1 MQVELLERIGRYEI
15 LGELGAGAMS
25 RVYLAHDPNL
35 DRQIAL
41 KVVLKGWTLDTRE
54 QTELENRFLLEARAV
69 GKLSHPG
76 IVRVYDAASDEK
88 TGLPYIAM
96 EWVQGRSLRSHLEEK
111 GRLSGARTMEILAK
125 VARALDYAHS
135 KGRVHRDIKPSNIL
149 IEKEGRPKV
158 SDFGVAKIMT
168 ETHTT
173 SGHVLGTPAYM
184 SPEQVRDEPLD
195 GRSDLFS
202 LGAVLYQCLTGDLP
216 FPGDSLVQVVYKILK
231 VDPRPM
237 QLPNTPATKQL
248 VAIAERAL
256 QKDAA
261 SRYQTGEE
269 FAQALTDIQTLLQV
283 ESSDDL
289 EAAAPEVLSQSREI
303 LQFPTPA
310 EALAGSRSSVAY
322 SQTLRLGAADPES
335 SPPVTRQVES
345 VHATARIEPHEAAEP
360 LPAARRWL
368 SRLALSVLGLGLV
381 AGLAWFGLQAMDQRE
396 AAASDPTNAVDVPD
410 FATRFRAEKVATAE
424 SVERLPESP
433 PSESPGP
440 EPEGPQIT
448 AADRQTVSTAPTR
461 QSPRPVEPD
470 PVETETAEPA
480 DRPVTLFSQPLSE
493 PPVKEA
499 EPIATPRAPTPSASS
514 APAVSVVELHY
525 RHKNEKAHLSV
536 LLDGDVVWSEPLK
549 RPISPVAWAKG
560 KDVMA
565 IIPVPEGQHS
575 LEVRVS
581 VPAQEIETAR
591 SIRSH
596 FTAGAQRVLKVTLNR
611 KTSDL
616 RLRWKE

>member
-1 MQVELLERIGRYEI
+1 VQVELLERIGRYEI
-15 LGELGAGAMS
+15 VGELGAGAMS

-111 GRLSGARTMEILAK
+111 GRLSGGRTMEILAK

-256 QKDAA
+256 QKDAG

-269 FAQALTDIQTLLQV
+269 FAQALTDIQALLQV

-289 EAAAPEVLSQSREI
+289 EAAAPEVRTQSREI
-303 LQFPTPA
+303 LQFPRPA
-310 EALAGSRSSVAY
+310 DALVGSRSSVAY

-360 LPAARRWL
+360 LPAPRRWL
-368 SRLALSVLGLGLV
+368 SRLVLSAVGLGLV
-381 AGLAWFGLQAMDQRE
+381 AGLAWFGLQAMNQRQT
-396 AAASDPTNAVDVPD
+396 AASDMTNAVDVPD
-410 FATRFRAEKVATAE
+410 FATRFRAERVTATE
-424 SVERLPESP
+424 TVEELPESP
-433 PSESPGP
+433 PSESRVP
-440 EPEGPQIT
+440 EPVAPKAT
-448 AADRQTVSTAPTR
+448 ATDRQSASTAPAR
-461 QSPRPVEPD
+461 QPPRSVEPE
-470 PVETETAEPA
+470 PIEYEAEEPG
-480 DRPVTLFSQPLSE
+480 DRSVTLFSQPLSE
-493 PPVKEA
+493 PAAKEA
-499 EPIATPRAPTPSASS
+499 PPIATAIPQTLSASG

-549 RPISPVAWAKG
+549 RPINPIAWAKG

>member
-15 LGELGAGAMS
+15 VGELGAGAMS

-54 QTELENRFLLEARAV
+54 QAELENRFLLEARAV

-76 IVRVYDAASDEK
+76 IVRVYDAASDQK

-202 LGAVLYQCLTGDLP
+202 LGAVLYQCLTGELP

-237 QLPNTPATKQL
+237 QLPNTPATQQL
-248 VAIAERAL
+248 AAIAERAL
-256 QKDAA
+256 QKDAG
-261 SRYQTGEE
+261 SRYQTGDE
-269 FAQALTDIQTLLQV
+269 FAQALTDVQELLQGD
-283 ESSDDL
+283 SSDDL
-289 EAAAPEVLSQSREI
+289 EAAAPEVRTQSREI
-303 LQFPTPA
+303 LQFPRA
-310 EALAGSRSSVAY
+310 VEAVGSAQSESMY
-322 SQTLRLGAADPES
+322 SQTLRLGAADTETS
-335 SPPVTRQVES
+335 QPVTRQVQS
-345 VHATARIEPHEAAEP
+345 VHATATIQPRELSAPVPKKRHGRAWLMYSALILGLLVGLSWLGLQTLGQGAASSNSASKMILIPELGDRFQP
-360 LPAARRWL
+360 EEVAAAR
-368 SRLALSVLGLGLV
+368 
-381 AGLAWFGLQAMDQRE
+381 
-396 AAASDPTNAVDVPD
+396 
-410 FATRFRAEKVATAE
+410 
-424 SVERLPESP
+424 SVEAPPEVP
-433 PSESPGP
+433 TE
-440 EPEGPQIT
+440 
-448 AADRQTVSTAPTR
+448 QTVEASRKTQR
-461 QSPRPVEPD
+461 SPD
-470 PVETETAEPA
+470 PVPQRNPARADGTSRRTLEPETAVAETPEPTLA
-480 DRPVTLFSQPLSE
+480 PVTLFSQPISDTPPPQPE
-493 PPVKEA
+493 PDAIPQDSR
-499 EPIATPRAPTPSASS
+499 PPASS

-536 LLDGDVVWSEPLK
+536 LLDGEVVWSEPLK
-549 RPISPVAWAKG
+549 RPINPVAWARG

-581 VPAQEIETAR
+581 VPSLELETSR

-611 KTSDL
+611 KSSDL

>member
-1 MQVELLERIGRYEI
+1 VQVELLEHIGRYQI
-15 LGELGAGAMS
+15 VGELGAGAMS

-54 QTELENRFLLEARAV
+54 QAELESRFLLEARAV

-76 IVRVYDAASDEK
+76 IVRVYDAASDQQ

-111 GRLSGARTMEILAK
+111 GRLSGARTMEILAQ

-135 KGRVHRDIKPSNIL
+135 NGRVHRDIKPSNIL

-202 LGAVLYQCLTGDLP
+202 LGAVLYQCLTGNLP

-237 QLPNTPATKQL
+237 QLPNTPAVKQL
-248 VAIAERAL
+248 VAITERAL
-256 QKDAA
+256 QKDAG

-269 FAQALTDIQTLLQV
+269 FAQALAEVQELLEG

-289 EAAAPEVLSQSREI
+289 EASAPETRTRSREI
-303 LQFPTPA
+303 LQFPKAVAATA
-310 EALAGSRSSVAY
+310 ALQSSAGY
-322 SQTLRLGAADPES
+322 SQTMRLGPARREIS
-335 SPPVTRQVES
+335 RPVTRQVES
-345 VHATARIEPHEAAEP
+345 VHATAAIQHQETHAPPPERRLWGAWLARTALAIALLAGLSWLAVASFERRETSNQDIARQIIVPAAADRFQPDDLVISRPVESLPETLPVEATRE
-360 LPAARRWL
+360 LPAAEK
-368 SRLALSVLGLGLV
+368 ATPP
-381 AGLAWFGLQAMDQRE
+381 AGQENVSARQR
-396 AAASDPTNAVDVPD
+396 S
-410 FATRFRAEKVATAE
+410 FAPARNLEPG
-424 SVERLPESP
+424 SVED
-433 PSESPGP
+433 P
-440 EPEGPQIT
+440 EPT
-448 AADRQTVSTAPTR
+448 FA
-461 QSPRPVEPD
+461 
-470 PVETETAEPA
+470 
-480 DRPVTLFSQPLSE
+480 PVTLFSQPLSDSLPSSSE
-493 PPVKEA
+493 PEVVLQESVL
-499 EPIATPRAPTPSASS
+499 ATSGTPS
-514 APAVSVVELHY
+514 VSVVELHY

-536 LLDGDVVWSEPLK
+536 LLDGDIVWSEALK
-549 RPISPVAWAKG
+549 RPINPVAWAKG

-565 IIPVPEGQHS
+565 IVPVPEGQHS

-581 VPAQEIETAR
+581 VPADGLETSR
-591 SIRSH
+591 TIRSH
-596 FTAGAQRVLKVTLNR
+596 FTAGSQRVLKATLNR
-611 KTSDL
+611 KSSDL

>member
-1 MQVELLERIGRYEI
+1 MRVEMLEQIGRYEI
-15 LGELGAGAMS
+15 VGELGAGAMS

-54 QTELENRFLLEARAV
+54 QSELESRFLLEARAI

-76 IVRVYDAASDEK
+76 IVRVYDAASDPK

-111 GRLSGARTMEILAK
+111 GRLSGGRTMEILAQ

-135 KGRVHRDIKPSNIL
+135 KGRIHRDIKPSNIL

-202 LGAVLYQCLTGDLP
+202 LGAVLYQCLTGILP

-237 QLPNTPATKQL
+237 QLPRSPATQLL
-248 VAIAERAL
+248 VAITERAL

-269 FAQALTDIQTLLQV
+269 FAQALTELQELLQD
-283 ESSDDL
+283 ESSEDL
-289 EAAAPEVLSQSREI
+289 DAAAPEARSKTHEI
-303 LQFPTPA
+303 LQFPGSI
-310 EALAGSRSSVAY
+310 EAVPGSSASVTS
-322 SQTLRLGAADPES
+322 SQTVRLSTAEMQVF
-335 SPPVTRQVES
+335 PPVTQQIES
-345 VHATARIEPHEAAEP
+345 PHATAEIALQKEITSPSRQ
-360 LPAARRWL
+360 RRWL
-368 SRLALSVLGLGLV
+368 AWLAYGAVGLGLV
-381 AGLAWFGLQAMDQRE
+381 AALTWLGIRALGKP
-396 AAASDPTNAVDVPD
+396 AAIPTTTEKQLHIPD
-410 FATRFRAEKVATAE
+410 FGTRFQPQEVRVER
-424 SVERLPESP
+424 SVEALPDPPHSDIQAVPAGVPRAAPGSRPQPSTEAQSTSP
-433 PSESPGP
+433 KPVASQSQVAGP
-440 EPEGPQIT
+440 E
-448 AADRQTVSTAPTR
+448 D
-461 QSPRPVEPD
+461 SPS
-470 PVETETAEPA
+470 
-480 DRPVTLFSQPLSE
+480 RPVTLFSQPVSE
-493 PPVKEA
+493 TSAAATGPVSTAVVSKSSGS
-499 EPIATPRAPTPSASS
+499 RAPV
-514 APAVSVVELHY
+514 VSVVELHY
-525 RHKNEKAHLSV
+525 RHRNEKAHLSV
-536 LLDGDVVWSEPLK
+536 LVDGEVVWSEPLK
-549 RPISPVAWAKG
+549 RPINPIAWAKG

-581 VPAQEIETAR
+581 VPAQALETSR

-596 FTAGAQRVLKVTLNR
+596 FTSGAQRVLKVTLNR
-611 KTSDL
+611 KSGDL

>member
-1 MQVELLERIGRYEI
+1 VQVELLESIGRYEI
-15 LGELGAGAMS
+15 VGELGAGAMS
-25 RVYLAHDPNL
+25 RVFLAHDPNL

-41 KVVLKGWTLDTRE
+41 KVMLKGWTLDTRE
-54 QTELENRFLLEARAV
+54 QAELESRFLLEARAV

-76 IVRVYDAASDEK
+76 IVRVYDAASDQN

-96 EWVQGRSLRSHLEEK
+96 EWVQGRSLRSHLEER
-111 GRLSGARTMEILAK
+111 GRLSGARTMEILAQ

-248 VAIAERAL
+248 VAITERAL
-256 QKDAA
+256 QKDAG

-269 FAQALTDIQTLLQV
+269 FAQALTDVQELLQG
-283 ESSDDL
+283 ESSDDF
-289 EAAAPEVLSQSREI
+289 EAAAPEAATHTHEI
-303 LQFPTPA
+303 LQFPRA
-310 EALAGSRSSVAY
+310 VESGAVSSASATY
-322 SQTLRLGAADPES
+322 SQTLRLGAAEMQTS
-335 SPPVTRQVES
+335 RPVTRQVDS
-345 VHATARIEPHEAAEP
+345 VHATATVESRRDEAP
-360 LPAARRWL
+360 PPKQRHWIDWL
-368 SRLALSVLGLGLV
+368 AYGVAGIGLV
-381 AGLAWFGLQAMDQRE
+381 ASLAWLAVQVLDQRE
-396 AAASDPTNAVDVPD
+396 SIAAPTGKQVQVPD
-410 FATRFRAEKVATAE
+410 FSTRFQAEKVAVMQSAE
-424 SVERLPESP
+424 VLPEAPPNSVPEETVAAPRAPTAARQEPSP
-433 PSESPGP
+433 QPKRGGLEPSKSQ
-440 EPEGPQIT
+440 PQI
-448 AADRQTVSTAPTR
+448 
-461 QSPRPVEPD
+461 VEPG
-470 PVETETAEPA
+470 EPSVV
-480 DRPVTLFSQPLSE
+480 PVTLFSRQLNDASPEPLTTR
-493 PPVKEA
+493 PVSK
-499 EPIATPRAPTPSASS
+499 PTGSGA
-514 APAVSVVELHY
+514 AAVSVVELHY
-525 RHKNEKAHLSV
+525 RHKNEKSHLSV
-536 LLDGDVVWSEPLK
+536 LLDGEVVWSEPLK
-549 RPISPVAWAKG
+549 RPINPVAWAKG

-581 VPAQEIETAR
+581 VPAQDLDTSR

-596 FTAGAQRVLKVTLNR
+596 FEAGAQRVLKVTLNR

>member
-1 MQVELLERIGRYEI
+1 MQVELLEQIGRYEI

-360 LPAARRWL
+360 LPAPRRWL

-381 AGLAWFGLQAMDQRE
+381 AGLAWFGLQAMDQRQ
-396 AAASDPTNAVDVPD
+396 AAASDPTTAVDVPD
-410 FATRFRAEKVATAE
+410 FATRFRAEKVAAAE
-424 SVERLPESP
+424 SMERLPESP

-440 EPEGPQIT
+440 EPEGPKIT
-448 AADRQTVSTAPTR
+448 AADRQTASTAPTR
-461 QSPRPVEPD
+461 QSPRPVEPVA
-470 PVETETAEPA
+470 VETETAEPA

-536 LLDGDVVWSEPLK
+536 LLDGDVVWSESLK

>member
-1 MQVELLERIGRYEI
+1 MQVELLESIGRYEI
-15 LGELGAGAMS
+15 VGELGAGAMS

-54 QTELENRFLLEARAV
+54 QAELESRFLLEARAV

-76 IVRVYDAASDEK
+76 IVRVYDAASDLK

-111 GRLSGARTMEILAK
+111 GRLSGARTMEILAE
-125 VARALDYAHS
+125 VGRALDYAHT

-149 IEKEGRPKV
+149 IEKEGRAKV

-231 VDPRPM
+231 VDPRAM

-248 VAIAERAL
+248 VAITERAL
-256 QKDAA
+256 QKDAS

-269 FAQALTDIQTLLQV
+269 FAQALTDVQELLQG
-283 ESSDDL
+283 ESSNDL
-289 EAAAPEVLSQSREI
+289 EAAAPEAASHTREI
-303 LQFPTPA
+303 LQFPKA
-310 EALAGSRSSVAY
+310 VESSAVSGAGTTY
-322 SQTLRLGAADPES
+322 SQTLRLGVEEMETS
-335 SPPVTRQVES
+335 RPVTRQVQS
-345 VHATARIEPHEAAEP
+345 VHATASIEPQTDPSPPPIQRPWFA
-360 LPAARRWL
+360 WL
-368 SRLALSVLGLGLV
+368 AYGVAGIGLV
-381 AGLAWFGLQAMDQRE
+381 ASLTWLGVRTLEHRESVAPPPGKQLRVPNFTARFHAEEVAALQSVE
-396 AAASDPTNAVDVPD
+396 ALHEAPPDADPEETVAAPAASTTPRQSSTQPQ
-410 FATRFRAEKVATAE
+410 RSEPR
-424 SVERLPESP
+424 
-433 PSESPGP
+433 PSKS
-440 EPEGPQIT
+440 EPEVIEPGEASVVP
-448 AADRQTVSTAPTR
+448 VS
-461 QSPRPVEPD
+461 
-470 PVETETAEPA
+470 
-480 DRPVTLFSQPLSE
+480 LFSQGLDNAPLADPAPISTQSVSS
-493 PPVKEA
+493 PPGFGAVG
-499 EPIATPRAPTPSASS
+499 
-514 APAVSVVELHY
+514 VSVVELHY

-549 RPISPVAWAKG
+549 RPINPVAWAKG

-581 VPAQEIETAR
+581 VPAQEIETSR
-591 SIRSH
+591 RIRSH
-596 FTAGAQRVLKVTLNR
+596 FVAGAQRVLKVTLNR

>member
-1 MQVELLERIGRYEI
+1 MQVELLESIGRYEI
-15 LGELGAGAMS
+15 VGELGAGAMS

-54 QTELENRFLLEARAV
+54 QAELESRFLLEARAV

-76 IVRVYDAASDEK
+76 IVRVYDAASDQK

-111 GRLSGARTMEILAK
+111 GRLSGARTMEILAE
-125 VARALDYAHS
+125 VARALDYAHA

-149 IEKEGRPKV
+149 IEKEGRAKV

-248 VAIAERAL
+248 VAITERAL
-256 QKDAA
+256 QKDAS

-269 FAQALTDIQTLLQV
+269 FAQALTDVQELLHS
-283 ESSDDL
+283 ESSEDL
-289 EAAAPEVLSQSREI
+289 EAAAPEAASRTREI
-303 LQFPTPA
+303 LQFPRA
-310 EALAGSRSSVAY
+310 VEADAASGANTIY
-322 SQTLRLGAADPES
+322 SQTLRLGSAEMEAS
-335 SPPVTRQVES
+335 LPVTRQVES
-345 VHATARIEPHEAAEP
+345 VHATAAIVPQRDLSPP
-360 LPAARRWL
+360 PRQRPWLTWL
-368 SRLALSVLGLGLV
+368 SYGVAGLGLV
-381 AGLAWFGLQAMDQRE
+381 VSLTWLGIRTLEQRNGIAPPPGRQLQV
-396 AAASDPTNAVDVPD
+396 PT
-410 FATRFRAEKVATAE
+410 FAPRFQAEKVAVLQSE
-424 SVERLPESP
+424 DVLPETP
-433 PSESPGP
+433 PDEVPAQTAATPRASTTPRQSAGQPNRSAP
-440 EPEGPQIT
+440 EPSKTKPEVT
-448 AADRQTVSTAPTR
+448 
-461 QSPRPVEPD
+461 EPD
-470 PVETETAEPA
+470 EASVA
-480 DRPVTLFSQPLSE
+480 PVTLFSQRLHDSQSMDPA
-493 PPVKEA
+493 PVA
-499 EPIATPRAPTPSASS
+499 APSVSKPMGSGA
-514 APAVSVVELHY
+514 AAVSVVELHY

-536 LLDGDVVWSEPLK
+536 LLDGEVVWSEPLK
-549 RPISPVAWAKG
+549 RPINPVAWAKG

-581 VPAQEIETAR
+581 VPAHDLETSR

-596 FTAGAQRVLKVTLNR
+596 FVAGAQRVLKVTLNR